1 MFEIDVPFQKVIIF
15 GIHNNFPGC
24 SCWSMLMIV
33 GLCHDF
39 GSRVSSILLVVLML
53 WVRLV
58 VSHVFLFVWENIYSS
73 VFWGAEGDFS
83 SWWGLMMGFSLQQM
97 IWRWYHRF
105 LQIGQ
110 DFTKRAA
117 DVHLSKRGAMEQ
129 LLYEAAAY
137 TLGGD
142 PELISSTTE
151 KHEDGNTRLLLTSD
165 VWHLQLYCILSGAT
179 WSRQALG
186 KRQQDWL
193 PNRPCWRLER
203 AHATGGEILRLWDFK
218 DFNAQHS
225 NFNLEMSHLIL
236 AAYAEAQGLSGM

>member
-165 VWHLQLYCILSGAT
+165 TFNYIVSCLVLHEADRHLAKDSRIDYPIDLAEDWSGHTQRVVRSSGFGTSRTSTRNTRTST
-179 WSRQALG
+179 W
-186 KRQQDWL
+186 KWV
-193 PNRPCWRLER
+193 
-203 AHATGGEILRLWDFK
+203 I
-218 DFNAQHS
+218 
-225 NFNLEMSHLIL
+225 
-236 AAYAEAQGLSGM
+236 